1 MLPRITIITI
11 CYNAASTISRT
22 LRSVQAQTY
31 PHLEYLVIDGASR
44 DTTLELVEELA
55 PRAQVYSEPDRGI
68 YDAMNKGL
76 ARATGDYVWYVNAG
90 DALAK
95 ATTVEDLVRATCSG
109 GHLPD
114 VLYGDTRLIDAEDR
128 DLGLRRLRPPHRLDW
143 KSFREGML
151 VCHQAFVAKRSIA
164 PNYDLSYRF
173 SADVDWCIRVL
184 REAKDTAF
192 YPEVIALYL
201 NEGTTTAN
209 HRASL
214 L

>member
-109 GHLPD
+109 IP
-114 VLYGDTRLIDAEDR
+114 A
-128 DLGLRRLRPPHRLDW
+128 
-143 KSFREGML
+143 
-151 VCHQAFVAKRSIA
+151 
-164 PNYDLSYRF
+164 
-173 SADVDWCIRVL
+173 
-184 REAKDTAF
+184 
-192 YPEVIALYL
+192 
-201 NEGTTTAN
+201 
-209 HRASL
+209 
-214 L
+214 